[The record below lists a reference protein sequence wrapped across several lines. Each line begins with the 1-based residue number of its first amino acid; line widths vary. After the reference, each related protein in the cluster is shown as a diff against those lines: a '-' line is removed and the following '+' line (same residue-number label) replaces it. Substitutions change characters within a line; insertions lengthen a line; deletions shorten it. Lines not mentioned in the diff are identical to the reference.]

1 MLDLLAPQAHNKG
14 LEIAALIYRHVP
26 IHLKGDVSRLR
37 QILMNLLG
45 NAIKFTSTG
54 EVIVRADVRSAEGS
68 SASLSLSF
76 NKVIIYFT
84 VTDTGLGITPEDQ
97 CKLFTPFTQV
107 DASTTRKY
115 GGTGLG
121 LAICKQLVTL
131 MGGQIGVESQLGK
144 GSTFWFEIPF
154 TVAVEP
160 VSSAS
165 DRKVKNRHILLVD
178 DKGAGSREQGAG
190 GRGQGAGGRG
200 DKGDKGDKGVGGTLH
215 FEFASS
221 SSLSS
226 PSPLSPL
233 SSPSPPSSTPPA
245 KSKLKIL
252 LAEDNLV
259 NRKVALKLLQS
270 LGYEADVAVNGKEVL
285 QLLEKIP
292 YDLILMDCQMP
303 ILDGLATTREIL
315 SWQSASFINH
325 CRPVIVAMTANAMK
339 EDKQMCLDAG
349 MDDYLSKPVLKEKL
363 AAILEYWASV
373 ILTKEETIA
382 SDEASLDLPIDWEH
396 LHQLSENNAEFELE
410 LLQIFV
416 EDIQPR
422 LEAVK
427 QAIDK
432 SDFEKI
438 AHEAH
443 HLKGASANI
452 GATAMHLAAE
462 TLEKLSQK
470 FERRG
475 TDKLIT
481 EFEEFVNRIKLYL
494 ISK

>member
-1 MLDLLAPQAHNKG
+1 MSHEIRTPMNAVLGMTELLLGTHLTLEQRDFLETVRMSGDTLLKLINEILDLSKLEAGEMALETLDFNLSACVEEVLDLLVPQADNKG

-26 IHLKGDVSRLR
+26 IHLKGDASRLR
-37 QILMNLLG
+37 QILMNLIQ

-54 EVIVRADVRSAEGS
+54 EVIVRADVRS
-68 SASLSLSF
+68 LSL

-84 VTDTGLGITPEDQ
+84 VTDTDLGITPEDQ
-97 CKLFTPFTQV
+97 RKLFTPFTQV

-160 VSSAS
+160 VS
-165 DRKVKNRHILLVD
+165 LV
-178 DKGAGSREQGAG
+178 
-190 GRGQGAGGRG
+190 
-200 DKGDKGDKGVGGTLH
+200 
-215 FEFASS
+215 
-221 SSLSS
+221 
-226 PSPLSPL
+226 
-233 SSPSPPSSTPPA
+233 
-245 KSKLKIL
+245 
-252 LAEDNLV
+252 
-259 NRKVALKLLQS
+259 
-270 LGYEADVAVNGKEVL
+270 
-285 QLLEKIP
+285 
-292 YDLILMDCQMP
+292 
-303 ILDGLATTREIL
+303 
-315 SWQSASFINH
+315 
-325 CRPVIVAMTANAMK
+325 
-339 EDKQMCLDAG
+339 
-349 MDDYLSKPVLKEKL
+349 
-363 AAILEYWASV
+363 
-373 ILTKEETIA
+373 
-382 SDEASLDLPIDWEH
+382 SLDLLIDWEH

-427 QAIDK
+427 QAIEK
-432 SDFEKI
+432 SDLEKI

-443 HLKGASANI
+443 HIIGASANI

-475 TDKLIT
+475 TAKLIS
-481 EFEEFVNRIKLYL
+481 ELDEFVNRIQLYL